1 MTDEWLGIG
10 ASVLEWFLVA
20 LVATG
25 AVPIVTTLVL
35 FIAIPFHAVRN
46 HYRKAAPY
54 LPRVAVV
61 IPAWNEG
68 AVIGATID
76 RLLAIDYPEWAL
88 RIYVVD
94 DASTDQTPDVVL
106 DRAARYP
113 GRVFHLR
120 RENGGQGKAHTIN
133 HGLRIILGDDWMQAL
148 LITDAD
154 VIFLPDSLRKMT
166 RHLADPEIGA
176 VSAYIR
182 EGSPHKNYLMRF
194 IGIEYVLAQ
203 AAARRAQ
210 NVFGAQACLAGG
222 AQLHSRT
229 NLEELGG
236 RIDTT
241 SLAEDTVMTFET
253 QLSGRRVV
261 FDPYAIVLAEEPG
274 SVTAL
279 WKQRLRWARGNLQV
293 TARYRRVWF
302 HPRRGHDLGTLAF
315 GLAWFSIFLLPAIM
329 VASSVGLLGL
339 LALGSNLAVVAF
351 QGLWGLA
358 TATYFYSIV
367 LALQLDRMIARQAWL
382 EAILFP
388 GILSMLVMITAFF
401 PGLFEDL
408 LPAALGVTASEGIVL
423 GWTIFAYSWISISMI
438 FAWLI
443 KLIDGTKAGKV
454 LTPLLTYIIGYGPIL
469 CAVTVDSYIKQARR
483 AEARWDKTEKVGR
496 VTA

>member
-1 MTDEWLGIG
+1 MSIDWAVLGYN
-10 ASVLEWFLVA
+10 VLAWFLVV

-25 AVPIVTTLVL
+25 AVPIITTLVV
-35 FIAIPFHAVRN
+35 FVAIPFHAFYN

-68 AVIGATID
+68 AVIAATID
-76 RLLAIDYPEWAL
+76 RLIALEYPEDRL

-94 DASTDQTPDVVL
+94 DASTDETPAIVRG
-106 DRAARYP
+106 RAERNP
-113 GRVFHLR
+113 DRVFHLR
-120 RENGGQGKAHTIN
+120 REQGGEGKAHTIN
-133 HGLRIILGDDWMQAL
+133 HGLRVILQDDWMEAL

-182 EGSPHKNYLMRF
+182 EGSLRKNYLMRF
-194 IGIEYVLAQ
+194 VGIEYVLAQ
-203 AAARRAQ
+203 LAARRAQ

-222 AQLHSRT
+222 AQLHARN
-229 NLEELGG
+229 NLMDLGG
-236 RIDTT
+236 RIDTG

-253 QLSGRRVV
+253 QLSGRKVV
-261 FDPYAIVLAEEPG
+261 FEPHAVVLAEEPG
-274 SVTAL
+274 AIGAL

-293 TARYRRVWF
+293 TARYKGIWF

-315 GLAWFSIFLLPAIM
+315 GLAWFSIIGLPIVM
-329 VASSVGLLGL
+329 VASTIGLLGL
-339 LALGSNLAVVAF
+339 WAMGSNLAVIAF

-358 TATYFYSIV
+358 TVTYFYSII
-367 LALQLDRMIARQAWL
+367 LALQLDPTIARQSWL
-382 EAILFP
+382 EALLFP
-388 GILSMLVMITAFF
+388 GILSMLVMVTAFF
-401 PGLFEDL
+401 PGLFEVMLPQL
-408 LPAALGVTASEGIVL
+408 LGFEATQAIVT
-423 GWTIFAYSWISISMI
+423 GWTLFAYSWISLSML
-438 FAWLI
+438 FAWIVKVL
-443 KLIDGTKAGKV
+443 DGTRVGRIF
-454 LTPLLTYIIGYGPIL
+454 TPLLTYIVGYGPIL
-469 CAVTVDSYIKQARR
+469 CAVTVDSYIKELRH